1 MTLWVAAHLGVSPAS
16 NTIRVLDEWQTSLI
30 YEVVMN
36 YTVEGLRKSYFDR
49 RQSVENIDDEALLS
63 LGYSMD
69 EIAQIKG
76 TG

>member
-16 NTIRVLDEWQTSLI
+16 NTIRVLDEWQISLI

-49 RQSVENIDDEALLS
+49 RQSVENINDDALLT

-69 EIAQIKG
+69 EIAKIKG
-76 TG
+76 KG